1 MTPTPLIL
9 VARVQRHLVLAHRDT
24 DDGLFA
30 FVLCKQG
37 IEAAIGQRL
46 QRDTQVRLK
55 VTIELI
61 NDEGEQLNRQAAGE
75 PCRGNHSP

>member
-37 IEAAIGQRL
+37 IEEAIGERL
-46 QRDTQVRLK
+46 RRDTKVKLR

-61 NDEGEQLNRQAAGE
+61 DEEGEQLNRQAAGE
-75 PCRGNHSP
+75 PCDEKVLP